1 MKFVKLAAIALMCS
15 SLTVCITFPTD
26 ESNTVKVLWDDTDA
40 LLGCAHKGTVIG
52 SQGHFYDYWLH
63 ADKDMVW
70 GTLNEMRIKAA
81 KLGADTIYLYK
92 PLGFTGSVTMIAN
105 AYDCESPVAG
115 TVVESSTYSTADS
128 VSVAVQVPVKVVA
141 AK

>member
-15 SLTVCITFPTD
+15 SLTACITFPTD
-26 ESNTVKVLWDDTDA
+26 ESNTVKVLWDDT
-40 LLGCAHKGTVIG
+40 LSLQGCELKGTVIG

-81 KLGADTIYLYK
+81 KLDADTIYLYK

-105 AYDCESPVAG
+105 AYDCEVPAA
-115 TVVESSTYSTADS
+115 ESTTDSTADS
-128 VSVAVQVPVKVVA
+128 VSAAVQPTVDEAVA

>member
-1 MKFVKLAAIALMCS
+1 MKLVKLAATAILCANLS
-15 SLTVCITFPTD
+15 GCITFPTD
-26 ESNTVKVLWDDTDA
+26 ESNTVKVLWDDTGA
-40 LLGCAHKGTVIG
+40 LVGCEHKGTVIG

-81 KLGADTIYLYK
+81 KLNADTIYLYK

-105 AYDCESPVAG
+105 AYDCDAPVAE
-115 TVVESSTYSTADS
+115 TVIESATDATADS
-128 VSVAVQVPVKVVA
+128 VSVAQPTA

>member
-15 SLTVCITFPTD
+15 SLSACITFPTD
-26 ESNTVKVLWDDTDA
+26 ESNTVKVLWDDTDS
-40 LLGCAHKGTVIG
+40 LVGCEHKGTVIG

-105 AYDCESPVAG
+105 AYDCETAPLE
-115 TVVESSTYSTADS
+115 TNSSSQLKINEAADVIMS
-128 VSVAVQVPVKVVA
+128 ANEAQ
-141 AK
+141 

>member
-1 MKFVKLAAIALMCS
+1 MTKI
-15 SLTVCITFPTD
+15 
-26 ESNTVKVLWDDTDA
+26 N
-40 LLGCAHKGTVIG
+40 
-52 SQGHFYDYWLH
+52 DYWLH

-105 AYDCESPVAG
+105 AYDCEALAAG
-115 TVVESSTYSTADS
+115 TVVESTTDSTADS
-128 VSVAVQVPVKVVA
+128 VSAAIQPTVDETVA

>member
-1 MKFVKLAAIALMCS
+1 MKLVKLATIALLCS
-15 SLTVCITFPTD
+15 SLTACITFPTA

-105 AYDCESPVAG
+105 AYDCETPVAA
-115 TVVESSTYSTADS
+115 TVAESITDPTTDS
-128 VSVAVQVPVKVVA
+128 VNAVKPTVNEAVA

>member
-1 MKFVKLAAIALMCS
+1 MKLVKPAVLALLCAN
-15 SLTVCITFPTD
+15 LTGCITFPTD

-40 LLGCAHKGTVIG
+40 LVGCEHKGTVIG

-81 KLGADTIYLYK
+81 KLNADTIYLYK

-105 AYDCESPVAG
+105 AYDCDAAVTEIESTTGA
-115 TVVESSTYSTADS
+115 TADS
-128 VSVAVQVPVKVVA
+128 VSTALPTA

>member
-15 SLTVCITFPTD
+15 SLSACITFPTD
-26 ESNTVKVLWDDTDA
+26 ESNTVKVLWDDTDS
-40 LLGCAHKGTVIG
+40 LIGCEHKGTVIG

-92 PLGFTGSVTMIAN
+92 PLGFTGSVTMMAN
-105 AYDCESPVAG
+105 AYDCE
-115 TVVESSTYSTADS
+115 TAPLETNS
-128 VSVAVQVPVKVVA
+128 QSQLKINEA
-141 AK
+141 ADVIMSANEAQ

>member
-1 MKFVKLAAIALMCS
+1 MKFVKLAAIGLICS
-15 SLTVCITFPTD
+15 SLSACITFPTA
-26 ESNTVKVLWDDTDA
+26 ESNTVKVLWDDTDS
-40 LLGCAHKGTVIG
+40 LVGCEHKGTVIG

-81 KLGADTIYLYK
+81 KLDADTLYLYK

-105 AYDCESPVAG
+105 AYDCEVNM
-115 TVVESSTYSTADS
+115 TKLLTNETDTAVS
-128 VSVAVQVPVKVVA
+128 KSVATVNQ
-141 AK
+141 

>member
-1 MKFVKLAAIALMCS
+1 MKLVKLSAIALFCA
-15 SLTVCITFPTD
+15 SLTGCITFPTD
-26 ESNTVKVLWDDTDA
+26 ESNTVKVLWDDPIA
-40 LLGCAHKGTVIG
+40 LQGCEHKGTVIG

-81 KLGADTIYLYK
+81 KLDADTIYLYK

-105 AYDCESPVAG
+105 AYQCGDKATEANALFQ
-115 TVVESSTYSTADS
+115 STHTAIDNSIDKPIDS
-128 VSVAVQVPVKVVA
+128 AD
-141 AK
+141 